1 MRRFPLFLL
10 AIAMLGPALSLCAQ
24 GSGELSAAR
33 KALLEDVARLMRTR
47 VLPEMSQWRTEFDAS
62 LAPRDKSTLESMRER
77 YSMLQDNIRKNLE
90 ARQSAWD
97 KRDYRS
103 VLNIRGLLQTNYQD
117 RQKLLNDAGRIA
129 ERYEKPFA
137 YLNTRIDSTVEE
149 WRGASMRIF
158 IDWFA
163 RHRNVISPAMN
174 TPHRDD
180 LARLMASCKNIG
192 LDQLHDRARI
202 TFLLWDGEDFT
213 ASILQTGIPESP
225 LNACSP
231 GREQVL
237 FIEPASP
244 NPFIESTQIRFLLAS
259 PGHTSVR
266 MINAQGREV
275 RSLLRDQLPAG
286 KHLVTVQ
293 GSSLPTGNYFVLVE
307 SPDSFDVVSIRVG
320 R

>member
-10 AIAMLGPALSLCAQ
+10 TIALLVPAQSVLAQ
-24 GSGELSAAR
+24 GSGELTAAR
-33 KALLEDVARLMRTR
+33 KALLEDVAQLMRSR
-47 VLPEMSQWRTEFDAS
+47 VLPVMSQWRAQFDAALVPKDRS
-62 LAPRDKSTLESMRER
+62 ALESMRER
-77 YSMLQDNIRKNLE
+77 YGMLQDIIRRNLE

-103 VLNIRGLLQTNYQD
+103 VITIRSLLQTNYQD

-129 ERYEKPFA
+129 ERYEKPFSLLSA
-137 YLNTRIDSTVEE
+137 RMDSTVEE

-192 LDQLHDRARI
+192 LDELYDRARVA
-202 TFLLWDGEDFT
+202 FLLWDGEDFT
-213 ASILQTGIPESP
+213 ASIYQTGMPESP
-225 LNACSP
+225 LNDCAP
-231 GREQVL
+231 GREQVV

-244 NPFIESTQIRFLLAS
+244 NPFIESTQIRFLLPS
-259 PGHTSVR
+259 PGHTTVR
-266 MINAQGREV
+266 VINAQGREV
-275 RSLLRDQLPAG
+275 RTLLRDELPAG
-286 KHLVTVQ
+286 KHLATVQ
-293 GSSLPTGNYFVLVE
+293 GAGLQTGNYFVLVE
-307 SPDSFDVVSIRVG
+307 SENIFDAISIRLG